1 MILIAHR
8 GNISEKSKW
17 ENHPDFLE
25 DTVTAGYDIEVDL
38 RYIDGKY
45 YLGHDSPDYYIH
57 KEQLQ
62 GLSPCM
68 WCHAKDISTL
78 HQLLIDNLHCFFHDS
93 DDATLTSYGKIWTY
107 PGKPLTSNSICVLPS
122 DDWKIE
128 GCLGICS
135 DYISRYRSLR

>member
-8 GNISEKSKW
+8 GNITGKSEW

-25 DTVTAGYDIEVDL
+25 ETVTAGYDIEVDL

-45 YLGHDSPDYYIH
+45 YVGHHKPDYLITI
-57 KEQLQ
+57 EQLN

-68 WCHAKDISTL
+68 WCHAKDIVTL

-93 DDATLTSYGKIWTY
+93 DDVTLTSCGKIWTY
-107 PGKPLTSNSICVLPS
+107 PGKQLTSNSICVLPP
-122 DDWKIE
+122 DNWKVE
-128 GCLGICS
+128 TCLGICS
-135 DYISRYRSLR
+135 DYISTYRSLR